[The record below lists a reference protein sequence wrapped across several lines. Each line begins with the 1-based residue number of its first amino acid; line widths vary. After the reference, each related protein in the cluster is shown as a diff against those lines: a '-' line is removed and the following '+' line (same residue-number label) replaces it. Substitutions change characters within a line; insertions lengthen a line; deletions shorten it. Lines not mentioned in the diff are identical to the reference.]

1 MHPQPFGA
9 TDHWTARRFFDLLR
23 HLGSLRVV
31 SVSGPSVFE
40 ARCEIGPQDFSEGS
54 LNIITPQYHWNL
66 SLDRFRHLRSVTRV
80 HPKTG
85 EVTAFFELRDDCSET
100 PFLRIYLSGGAN
112 GQQSERLFADVHP
125 ALQHGVDVVLEELS
139 PPLLH
144 PRDATPG
151 LHASH

>member
-1 MHPQPFGA
+1 MDRQRFDA
-9 TDHWTARRFFDLLR
+9 ADHWTARRFFDLLR
-23 HLGSLRVV
+23 HLGPLRVV

-85 EVTAFFELRDDCSET
+85 EITAFFELRDDCSET
-100 PFLRIYLSGGAN
+100 PFLRIYLSGRRNDQHA
-112 GQQSERLFADVHP
+112 ERLFAEVHP
-125 ALQHGVDVVLEELS
+125 ALRHGVDVVLEEIS

-144 PRDATPG
+144 PLDATPG
-151 LHASH
+151 LHARH